1 MGGWCMSAFWIGRAR
16 IRDLEGYRRY
26 TDLARD
32 AYVEHPHHILA
43 RGGRFEVLEGA
54 THFDRHVVLEFPS
67 MQAALDCYRSAAYQR
82 ASLVRQQASHDCQLV
97 IVEGIPASGSA
108 HGQ

>member
-1 MGGWCMSAFWIGRAR
+1 MSAFWIGRAQ
-16 IRDLEGYRRY
+16 IRDPEGYRRY
-26 TDLARD
+26 ADLARD
-32 AYVEHPHHILA
+32 AYAEHPHHILA

-67 MQAALDCYRSAAYQR
+67 MQAALNCYRSPAYQR
-82 ASLVRQQASHDCQLV
+82 ASLVRQQASRDCQLV